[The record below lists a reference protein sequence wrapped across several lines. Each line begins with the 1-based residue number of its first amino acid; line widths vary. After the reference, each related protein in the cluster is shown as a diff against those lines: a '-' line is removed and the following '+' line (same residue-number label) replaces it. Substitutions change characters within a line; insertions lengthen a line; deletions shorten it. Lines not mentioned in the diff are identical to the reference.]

1 MIHQYKLGNLNIV
14 LDVCSG
20 SVHAVDDVA
29 YDIIAMFE
37 NNSKE
42 TILAA
47 LENKYAGR
55 EDISKDDIK
64 ECYEQ
69 VVSLKNANK
78 LFIIKYSSLI
88 RYKYS

>member
-55 EDISKDDIK
+55 QDISKDDIK

-78 LFIIKYSSLI
+78 LFTQDTFEPMAGNLK
-88 RYKYS
+88 